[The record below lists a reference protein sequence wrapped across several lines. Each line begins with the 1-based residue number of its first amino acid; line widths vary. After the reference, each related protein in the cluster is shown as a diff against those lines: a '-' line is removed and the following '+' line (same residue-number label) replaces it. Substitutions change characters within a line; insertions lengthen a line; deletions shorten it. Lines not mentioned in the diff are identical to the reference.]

1 MNVQDITGKYVHAGP
16 IAGMKSKVI
25 SDGHAPWA
33 HGGAY
38 ESEEYRPDKKTVGG
52 LNRDNRGMMAAGGQ
66 IRSQVR
72 GNQSSFMQ
80 EILGNQEVE
89 ATYNPKPI
97 TTTQASYLQPPET
110 SKVSAPTFVQ
120 RYEPTDPIS

>member
-1 MNVQDITGKYVHAGP
+1 
-16 IAGMKSKVI
+16 MKSKVI

-38 ESEEYRPDKKTVGG
+38 EREDFRPDRKSVGG
-52 LNRDNRGMMAAGGQ
+52 LNRDHRTMIPAGGQ

-80 EILGNQEVE
+80 EILGNQEVDV
-89 ATYNPKPI
+89 TYNPKPI
-97 TTTQASYLQPPET
+97 TTTPASYLSPPET
-110 SKVSAPTFVQ
+110 SKV
-120 RYEPTDPIS
+120 